1 MFKSNT
7 VKQQLNGSAV
17 HVDYFDSFGAML
29 KYVEQNP
36 NMGQSDKDGVN
47 GWDGMKNF
55 AQANELARSGWHDI
69 RPEVEKLLNNMSEV
83 IADRLELSPAMQWN
97 VAGGVVD
104 VGRYCGNEPMCMIDF
119 PMEPQERMGKVVKLF
134 IDYGAS
140 ASFSGE
146 FIMKRGIVL
155 LALVD
160 TLQKLGVSVEI
171 YGETAI
177 TSGTTCHTT
186 VTKLHDPTDRLDI
199 DELMFTLAHPAML
212 RRMAFAVRE
221 MSSCSKSIG
230 AYSGGSYGSTCHT
243 VYARTV
249 GADIRMERLERQAT
263 QCMENPVEWVMQT
276 ITGLNLI

>member
-1 MFKSNT
+1 MQSNT
-7 VKQQLNGSAV
+7 KLMWLDNRNV
-17 HVDYFDSFGAML
+17 HVDYFDSFGEML
-29 KYVEQNP
+29 NYVENNP
-36 NMGQSDKDGVN
+36 NYGSSDKDGMD
-47 GWDGMKNF
+47 GWDGMRSF
-55 AQANELARSGWHDI
+55 AEAKELARSGWHDV
-69 RPEVEKLLNNMSEV
+69 RPQVEELLNQMSEV
-83 IADRLELSPAMQWN
+83 IADRLEIAPNMVWN

-104 VGRYCGNEPMCMIDF
+104 VGRYCGNEPMCMLDF
-119 PMEPQERMGKVVKLF
+119 PMEPAERMGKVVKLF

-140 ASFSGE
+140 SQFSGD

-177 TSGTTCHTT
+177 TGGSAFHTT

-221 MSSCSKSIG
+221 MSKCATTIG
-230 AYSGGSYGSTCHT
+230 AVRNGSYGRT
-243 VYARTV
+243 VPTLYAPTV
-249 GADIRMERLERQAT
+249 GADIRMERLESRAS

>member
-7 VKQQLNGSAV
+7 VIKQLNDRVV
-17 HVDYFDSFGAML
+17 HVDYFDSFGEML

-36 NMGQSDKDGVN
+36 HMGQCDKDGTN
-47 GWDGMKNF
+47 GWDGLKDF
-55 AQANELARSGWHDI
+55 AEANELARSGWHDI
-69 RPEVEKLLNNMSEV
+69 RPEVEKLLDNMSEV

-140 ASFSGE
+140 GGFTGE

-171 YGETAI
+171 YGETAV
-177 TSGTTCHTT
+177 TSGSTCHTT
-186 VTKLHDPTDRLDI
+186 VTKLHDPTDKLDI

-221 MSSCSKSIG
+221 MSSCSKGIS
-230 AYSGGSYGSTCHT
+230 AYAGGTYGSTVHT
-243 VYARTV
+243 VYAPTV
-249 GADIRMERLERQAT
+249 NADIRMERLEQAAT
-263 QCMENPVEWVMQT
+263 LCMENPVEWVMQT
-276 ITGLNLI
+276 ISGLNLI

>member
-1 MFKSNT
+1 MQSNT
-7 VKQQLNGSAV
+7 KLMWLDNRNV
-17 HVDYFDSFGAML
+17 HVDYFDSFGEML
-29 KYVEQNP
+29 NYVENNP
-36 NMGQSDKDGVN
+36 NYGSSDKDGMD
-47 GWDGMKNF
+47 GWDGMRSF
-55 AQANELARSGWHDI
+55 AEAKELARSGWHDV
-69 RPEVEKLLNNMSEV
+69 RPQVEELLNQMSEV
-83 IADRLELSPAMQWN
+83 IADRLEIAPNMVWN

-104 VGRYCGNEPMCMIDF
+104 VGRYCGNEPMCMLDF
-119 PMEPQERMGKVVKLF
+119 PMEPAERMGKVVKLF

-140 ASFSGE
+140 SGFSGD

-177 TSGTTCHTT
+177 TGGNAFHTT

-221 MSSCSKSIG
+221 MSKCATTIG
-230 AYSGGSYGSTCHT
+230 AVRNGSYGRT
-243 VYARTV
+243 VPTLYAPTV
-249 GADIRMERLERQAT
+249 GADIRMERLESRAS

>member
-1 MFKSNT
+1 MQSNT
-7 VKQQLNGSAV
+7 KLMWLDNRNV
-17 HVDYFDSFGAML
+17 HVDYFDSFGEML
-29 KYVEQNP
+29 NYVENNP
-36 NMGQSDKDGVN
+36 NYGSSDKDGMD
-47 GWDGMKNF
+47 GWDGMRSF
-55 AQANELARSGWHDI
+55 AEAKELARSGWHDV
-69 RPEVEKLLNNMSEV
+69 RPQVEELLNQMSEV
-83 IADRLELSPAMQWN
+83 IADRLEIAPNMVWN

-104 VGRYCGNEPMCMIDF
+104 VGRYCGNEPMCMLDF
-119 PMEPQERMGKVVKLF
+119 PMEPAERMGKVVKLF

-140 ASFSGE
+140 SGFSGD

-177 TSGTTCHTT
+177 TGGSAYHTT

-221 MSSCSKSIG
+221 MSKCATTIG
-230 AYSGGSYGSTCHT
+230 AVRNGSYGRT
-243 VYARTV
+243 VPTLYAPTV
-249 GADIRMERLERQAT
+249 GADIRMERLESRAS

>member
-1 MFKSNT
+1 MQSNT
-7 VKQQLNGSAV
+7 KLMNLNGSNV
-17 HVDYFDSFGAML
+17 HVDYFDSFGEML
-29 KYVEQNP
+29 NYVEKNP
-36 NMGQSDKDGVN
+36 NVGSSDKDGTD
-47 GWDGMKNF
+47 GWDGMRNF
-55 AQANELARSGWHDI
+55 AEAKELARSGWHDV
-69 RPEVEKLLNNMSEV
+69 RPEVEKLLNQMSEV
-83 IADRLELSPAMQWN
+83 IADRLEIAPSMTWN

-104 VGRYCGNEPMCMIDF
+104 VGRYCGNEPMCMFDF
-119 PMEPQERMGKVVKLF
+119 PMEPAERMGKVVKLF

-140 ASFSGE
+140 ASFSGD
-146 FIMKRGIVL
+146 FIMKRGVVL

-177 TSGTTCHTT
+177 QGSQNVVHTT

-221 MSSCSKSIG
+221 MSKCRTQISAVPNG
-230 AYSGGSYGSTCHT
+230 TYGRTIHT
-243 VYARTV
+243 VYAPTV
-249 GADIRMERLERQAT
+249 GADIRMERLESRAT
-263 QCMENPVEWVMQT
+263 MCMENPVEWVMQT

>member
-1 MFKSNT
+1 MQSNT
-7 VKQQLNGSAV
+7 KIMNLNGSNV
-17 HVDYFDSFGAML
+17 YVDYFDSFGEML
-29 KYVEQNP
+29 NYVEKNP
-36 NMGQSDKDGVN
+36 NVGSSDKDGTD
-47 GWDGMKNF
+47 GWDGMRNF
-55 AQANELARSGWHDI
+55 AEAKELARSGWHDV
-69 RPEVEKLLNNMSEV
+69 RPQVEELLNQMSEV
-83 IADRLELSPAMQWN
+83 IADRLEIAPSMTWN
-97 VAGGVVD
+97 VAGGAVD
-104 VGRYCGNEPMCMIDF
+104 VGRYCGNEPMCMFDF

-140 ASFSGE
+140 SGFSGD

-171 YGETAI
+171 YGETAVTGGYSTI
-177 TSGTTCHTT
+177 HTT

-221 MSSCSKSIG
+221 MSTCANEIDAKTN
-230 AYSGGSYGSTCHT
+230 GGYGRTTHT
-243 VYARTV
+243 VYAPTV
-249 GADIRMERLERQAT
+249 NADIRMERLESRAT

>member
-1 MFKSNT
+1 MESNT
-7 VKQQLNGSAV
+7 KLMQLDNRNV
-17 HVDYFDSFGAML
+17 HVDYFDSFGEML
-29 KYVEQNP
+29 NYVEQNP
-36 NMGQSDKDGVN
+36 NYGSSDKDGMD
-47 GWDGMKNF
+47 GWDGMRSF
-55 AQANELARSGWHDI
+55 AEAKELARSGWHDV
-69 RPEVEKLLNNMSEV
+69 RPQVEELLNQMSEV
-83 IADRLELSPAMQWN
+83 IADRLEIAPSMTWN

-104 VGRYCGNEPMCMIDF
+104 VGRYCGNEPMCMLDF
-119 PMEPQERMGKVVKLF
+119 PMEPAERMGKVVKLF

-140 ASFSGE
+140 SSFSGD

-177 TSGTTCHTT
+177 TGGSAYHTT

-221 MSSCSKSIG
+221 MSKCATAIG
-230 AYSGGSYGSTCHT
+230 AVRNGSYGRT
-243 VYARTV
+243 VPTLYAPTV
-249 GADIRMERLERQAT
+249 GADIRMERLESRAS

>member
-1 MFKSNT
+1 MSNT
-7 VKQQLNGSAV
+7 KVMQLDGKPV
-17 HVDYFDSFGAML
+17 FVDYFDSFGAML
-29 KYVEQNP
+29 NYVDANPKY
-36 NMGQSDKDGVN
+36 GQSDKDGTS
-47 GWDGMKNF
+47 GWDGMRNF
-55 AQANELARSGWHDI
+55 ADASQLAHNGWHDV
-69 RPEVEKLLNNMSEV
+69 RPEVERLLSQMSDV
-83 IADRLELSPAMQWN
+83 IADRLEIAPTMTWN

-104 VGRYCGNEPMCMIDF
+104 VGRYCGNEPMCMLDF
-119 PMEPQERMGKVVKLF
+119 PMEPAERMGKVVKLF

-140 ASFSGE
+140 SGFSGD
-146 FIMKRGIVL
+146 FIMQRGIVL

-177 TSGTTCHTT
+177 HGSGTTVHTT

-221 MSSCSKSIG
+221 MSTCAKQID
-230 AYSGGSYGSTCHT
+230 AVNGGGYGRTCHT
-243 VYARTV
+243 VYAPTV
-249 GADIRMERLERQAT
+249 GADIRMERLERAST
-263 QCMENPVEWVMQT
+263 QCMDNPVEWVMQT

>member
-1 MFKSNT
+1 MQSNT
-7 VKQQLNGSAV
+7 KLMQLDNRNV
-17 HVDYFDSFGAML
+17 HVDYFDSFGEML
-29 KYVEQNP
+29 NYVESNP
-36 NMGQSDKDGVN
+36 RFGQSDKDGT
-47 GWDGMKNF
+47 GDWDGMRNF
-55 AQANELARSGWHDI
+55 AEASELARHGWHDV
-69 RPEVEKLLNNMSEV
+69 RPEVEKLLNQMSEV
-83 IADRLELSPAMQWN
+83 IADRLEIAPSMTWN

-104 VGRYCGNEPMCMIDF
+104 VGRYCGNEPMCMLDF

-140 ASFSGE
+140 SGFSGD

-177 TSGTTCHTT
+177 IGNGAYHTT

-221 MSSCSKSIG
+221 MSTCSQAIS
-230 AYSGGSYGSTCHT
+230 AHNGGSYG
-243 VYARTV
+243 RTV
-249 GADIRMERLERQAT
+249 HTMYAPTVNADIRMERLESRST

>member
-1 MFKSNT
+1 MKSNT
-7 VKQQLNGSAV
+7 KLMQLDGKAV
-17 HVDYFDSFGAML
+17 YVDYFNSFGEML
-29 KYVEQNP
+29 NYVETNP
-36 NMGQSDKDGVN
+36 KFGQSDKDGTD

-55 AQANELARSGWHDI
+55 SDASQLARSGWHDV
-69 RPEVEKLLNNMSEV
+69 RPEVEKLLNQMSDV
-83 IADRLELSPAMQWN
+83 IADRLEIAPAMTWN

-140 ASFSGE
+140 SGFSGD

-177 TSGTTCHTT
+177 SSGGTMHTT

-221 MSSCSKSIG
+221 MSTCAKDISS
-230 AYSGGSYGSTCHT
+230 YQGGSYGSTRHT
-243 VYARTV
+243 VYAPTV
-249 GADIRMERLERQAT
+249 NADVRMERLERQAT

-276 ITGLNLI
+276 ITGLNLV

>member
-1 MFKSNT
+1 MQSNT
-7 VKQQLNGSAV
+7 KIMNLNGSNV
-17 HVDYFDSFGAML
+17 YVDYFESFGEML
-29 KYVEQNP
+29 NYVESNP
-36 NMGQSDKDGVN
+36 NYGSSNKDGMD
-47 GWDGMKNF
+47 GWDGMRSF
-55 AQANELARSGWHDI
+55 AEAKELARSGWHDV
-69 RPEVEKLLNNMSEV
+69 RPEVEQLLNQMSEV
-83 IADRLELSPAMQWN
+83 IADRLEIAPSMTWN

-104 VGRYCGNEPMCMIDF
+104 VGRYCGNEPMCMLDF

-140 ASFSGE
+140 SGFSGD

-177 TSGTTCHTT
+177 NGGYSTTHTT

-221 MSSCSKSIG
+221 MSTCAKEID
-230 AYSGGSYGSTCHT
+230 AKANGSYGRTTHT
-243 VYARTV
+243 VYAPTV
-249 GADIRMERLERQAT
+249 NADIRMERLENRAT

>member
-1 MFKSNT
+1 MKKHTELMHLGGKN
-7 VKQQLNGSAV
+7 V
-17 HVDYFDSFGAML
+17 HVDYFDSFGEML
-29 KYVEQNP
+29 NYVETNP
-36 NMGQSDKDGVN
+36 NFCQSDKDGTD
-47 GWDGMKNF
+47 GWDGMRNF
-55 AQANELARSGWHDI
+55 ADASQLARDGWHDV
-69 RPEVEKLLNNMSEV
+69 RPEVEKLLNQMSDV
-83 IADRLELSPAMQWN
+83 IADRLEIAPSMTWN

-104 VGRYCGNEPMCMIDF
+104 VGRYCGNEPMCMLDF

-140 ASFSGE
+140 ASFSGD

-177 TSGTTCHTT
+177 TGGHSTMHTT

-199 DELMFTLAHPAML
+199 DALMFTLAHPAML

-221 MSSCSKSIG
+221 MSSCAKEIG
-230 AYSGGSYGSTCHT
+230 ACAGGSYGRTIHT
-243 VYARTV
+243 VYAPTV
-249 GADIRMERLERQAT
+249 NADIRMERLEQSAT
-263 QCMENPVEWVMQT
+263 LCMENPVEWVMQT
-276 ITGLNLI
+276 ITGLNLV

>member
-1 MFKSNT
+1 MKKHTELMHLDGKN
-7 VKQQLNGSAV
+7 V
-17 HVDYFDSFGAML
+17 HVDYFDSFGEML
-29 KYVEQNP
+29 NYVETNP
-36 NMGQSDKDGVN
+36 NFGQSDKDGTD
-47 GWDGMKNF
+47 GWDGMRNF
-55 AQANELARSGWHDI
+55 ADASQLARDGWHDV
-69 RPEVEKLLNNMSEV
+69 RPEVEKLLNQMSEV
-83 IADRLELSPAMQWN
+83 IADRLEIAPSMTWN

-104 VGRYCGNEPMCMIDF
+104 VGRYCGNEPMCMLDF

-140 ASFSGE
+140 ASFSGD

-171 YGETAI
+171 YGETAVAGGYS
-177 TSGTTCHTT
+177 TMHTT

-221 MSSCSKSIG
+221 MSSCAKEIG
-230 AYSGGSYGSTCHT
+230 AVQGGSYGSTRHT
-243 VYARTV
+243 VYAPTV
-249 GADIRMERLERQAT
+249 NADIRMERLERSAT

>member
-1 MFKSNT
+1 MSNT
-7 VKQQLNGSAV
+7 KVMQLDGKPV
-17 HVDYFDSFGAML
+17 FVDYFNSFGEML
-29 KYVEQNP
+29 NYVDANPKY
-36 NMGQSDKDGVN
+36 GQSDKDGTS
-47 GWDGMKNF
+47 GWDGMRNF
-55 AQANELARSGWHDI
+55 ADASQLAHNGWHDV
-69 RPEVEKLLNNMSEV
+69 RPEVERLLSQMSDV
-83 IADRLELSPAMQWN
+83 IADRLEIAPTMTWN

-140 ASFSGE
+140 SGFSGD

-177 TSGTTCHTT
+177 RGSGTTVHTT

-221 MSSCSKSIG
+221 MSTCAKEID
-230 AYSGGSYGSTCHT
+230 AVYNGGYGRTIHT
-243 VYARTV
+243 VYAPTV
-249 GADIRMERLERQAT
+249 NADIRMERLERQAT

-276 ITGLNLI
+276 ISGLNLI

>member
-1 MFKSNT
+1 MQSNT
-7 VKQQLNGSAV
+7 KLMWLDNRNV
-17 HVDYFDSFGAML
+17 HVDYFDSFGEML
-29 KYVEQNP
+29 NYVENNQNY
-36 NMGQSDKDGVN
+36 GSSDKDVMD
-47 GWDGMKNF
+47 GWDGMRSF
-55 AQANELARSGWHDI
+55 AEAKELARSGWHDV
-69 RPEVEKLLNNMSEV
+69 RPQVEELLNQMSEV
-83 IADRLELSPAMQWN
+83 IADRLEIAPNMVWN

-104 VGRYCGNEPMCMIDF
+104 VGRYCGNEPMCMLDF
-119 PMEPQERMGKVVKLF
+119 PMEPAERMGKVVKLF

-140 ASFSGE
+140 SQFSGD

-177 TSGTTCHTT
+177 TGGSAFHTT

-221 MSSCSKSIG
+221 MSKCATTIG
-230 AYSGGSYGSTCHT
+230 AVRNGSYGRT
-243 VYARTV
+243 VPTLYAPTV
-249 GADIRMERLERQAT
+249 GADIRMERLESRAS

>member
-1 MFKSNT
+1 MYAVNT
-7 VKQQLNGSAV
+7 IKQQLNGSAV
-17 HVDYFDSFGAML
+17 YVDYFDSFGAML
-29 KYVEQNP
+29 NYVEQNP
-36 NMGQSDKDGVN
+36 KMGSSNADRGSE
-47 GWDGMKNF
+47 WDGMKCF
-55 AQANELARSGWHDI
+55 ADAAQLARSGWHDV

-83 IADRLELSPAMQWN
+83 IADRLELSPAMTWN

-140 ASFSGE
+140 SSFSGE

-221 MSSCSKSIG
+221 MSSCAKQID
-230 AYSGGSYGSTCHT
+230 AVNGGGYGRTVHT
-243 VYARTV
+243 VYAPTV
-249 GADIRMERLERQAT
+249 GADIRMERLESRAT
-263 QCMENPVEWVMQT
+263 QCVDNPVEWVMQT
-276 ITGLNLI
+276 VTGLGLI

>member
-1 MFKSNT
+1 MESNT
-7 VKQQLNGSAV
+7 KLMWLDNRNV
-17 HVDYFDSFGAML
+17 HVDYFDSFGEML
-29 KYVEQNP
+29 NYVEQNP
-36 NMGQSDKDGVN
+36 NYGSSDKDGMD
-47 GWDGMKNF
+47 GWDGMRSF
-55 AQANELARSGWHDI
+55 AEAKELARSGWHDV
-69 RPEVEKLLNNMSEV
+69 RPQVEELLNQMSEV
-83 IADRLELSPAMQWN
+83 IADRLEIAPSMTWN

-119 PMEPQERMGKVVKLF
+119 PMEPQERMGKVIKLF

-140 ASFSGE
+140 SSFSGE

-221 MSSCSKSIG
+221 MSSCAKQID
-230 AYSGGSYGSTCHT
+230 AVNGGGYGRTVHT
-243 VYARTV
+243 VYAPTV
-249 GADIRMERLERQAT
+249 NADIRMERLESRST
-263 QCMENPVEWVMQT
+263 QCVENPVEWVMQT
-276 ITGLNLI
+276 VTGLGLI

>member
-1 MFKSNT
+1 MQSNT
-7 VKQQLNGSAV
+7 KLMWLDNRNV
-17 HVDYFDSFGAML
+17 HVDYFDSFGEML
-29 KYVEQNP
+29 NYVENNP
-36 NMGQSDKDGVN
+36 NYGSSDKDGMD
-47 GWDGMKNF
+47 GWDGMRSF
-55 AQANELARSGWHDI
+55 AEAKELARSGWHDV
-69 RPEVEKLLNNMSEV
+69 RPQVEELLNQMSEV
-83 IADRLELSPAMQWN
+83 IADRLEIAPSMTWN

-104 VGRYCGNEPMCMIDF
+104 VGRYCGNEPMCMLDF
-119 PMEPQERMGKVVKLF
+119 PMEPAERMGKVVKLF

-140 ASFSGE
+140 SGFSGD

-177 TSGTTCHTT
+177 SGGNAFHTT

-221 MSSCSKSIG
+221 MSKCATTIG
-230 AYSGGSYGSTCHT
+230 AVRNGSYGRT
-243 VYARTV
+243 VPTLYAPTV
-249 GADIRMERLERQAT
+249 GADIRMERLESRAS